1 MAVAAVYGSRRSAVF
16 SLFRDMAAAAKLH
29 LHIIEG
35 ERIVLGG
42 VPLFFVALATRLIVA
57 ASLMVT
63 DGTVISQL
71 ADMLLMSKR
80 YWSEIAFET
89 NADRKISFRSS
100 YREQPTGQ
108 CADKKYVL
116 HGDPLYT
123 P

>member
-1 MAVAAVYGSRRSAVF
+1 MAVAAANGSRRSTVF
-16 SLFRDMAAAAKLH
+16 FLFRDMAAAAKLH

-42 VPLFFVALATRLIVA
+42 VPLFVVALAARLVVA

-80 YWSEIAFET
+80 HWSEIAFKM
-89 NADRKISFRSS
+89 NAGRKISFRSS
-100 YREQPTGQ
+100 YREQTTGQ

-116 HGDPLYT
+116 HGDPLST
-123 P
+123 R